1 MNMHASS
8 TSAKASRWGQ
18 RGTAGALFA
27 GQLTFE
33 NVSFAAGGREIIH
46 DLSFELKPG
55 EIACL
60 LGPSG
65 CGKTT
70 LLMLAA
76 GIQRVTA
83 GRILLDGKEVDGPS
97 SFLATEK
104 RNLGMVF
111 QDFALFPHLSV
122 IQNVTFGLR
131 YLSAREADEVA
142 QRALERV
149 GLGNFRHAYPGTLS
163 GGEQQRV
170 ALARAVVRRPQVM
183 LMDEPFSGLDQ
194 RLRETMRAETLA
206 LLRETRA
213 TCILVTHDPIE
224 AMDMADRILLMRKGG
239 LVQQGPPADIFNSPR
254 DLEVARFFSDINEIP
269 GQVERGNATSV
280 LGRFAVPG
288 NVADGPVIL
297 VIRPQSIHLAGP
309 KGGIPGLVRETRFLG
324 DRTRLMVQFQ
334 GLDEPVYA
342 IVSGK
347 SPRKGDIAQFVI
359 DTDDVLPFT
368 KTASANM

>member
-1 MNMHASS
+1 MSMDRLQN
-8 TSAKASRWGQ
+8 KASRWGQ

-27 GQLTFE
+27 GQLAFE
-33 NVSFAAGGREIIH
+33 HVSYSVGTHEIVR

-76 GIQRVTA
+76 GIQTA
-83 GRILLDGKEVDGPS
+83 TSGRILLDGMEIDGPK

-111 QDFALFPHLSV
+111 QDFALFPHLTAL
-122 IQNVTFGLR
+122 QNVMFGLR
-131 YLSAREADEVA
+131 ALSRAEAETVA
-142 QRALERV
+142 QRALTRV
-149 GLGNFRHAYPGTLS
+149 GLDRFRDTYPGSLS

-194 RLRETMRAETLA
+194 RLRENMRAETLT

-224 AMDMADRILLMRKGG
+224 AMDMADRILLMRQGR
-239 LVQQGPPADIFNSPR
+239 LVQQGTPQDVFRHPN
-254 DLEVARFFSDINEIP
+254 DLDVARFFSDINEVP
-269 GQVERGNATSV
+269 GKIEQDAVVTA
-280 LGRFAVPG
+280 LGRFPLTG
-288 NVADGPVIL
+288 WEQGQLITL
-297 VIRPQSIHLAGP
+297 VIRPQSIRLARGTE
-309 KGGIPGLVRETRFLG
+309 GLPGFVLETRFLG
-324 DRTRLMVQFQ
+324 DRTRLAVQFQ
-334 GLDEPVYA
+334 GLDDPIFAV
-342 IVSGK
+342 VPGK
-347 SPRKGDIAQFVI
+347 SPKKGEVAQFAI
-359 DTDDVLPFT
+359 EADEVLPF
-368 KTASANM
+368 KKAPSGDM